1 MARKKKALP
10 FVVQPRRQP
19 IIEQIGTEDSGVIA
33 IERRGYLN
41 VAEKSLVQ
49 YAMEDDNSLADMY
62 TLSGRIAR
70 ETGLPLQQVL
80 EEITQQPLPAHLSPY
95 EEEISKVLMQMM
107 AYQERAAVIHATALL
122 ISRVDSDWTI
132 DQTMGEHPD
141 LIAALAEL
149 YADEEKRST
158 EAFDKKEEEP
168 VDGVEKKE

>member
-1 MARKKKALP
+1 MARKKKGLP

-19 IIEQIGTEDSGVIA
+19 IIEQLGTEESGIIA

-49 YAMEDDNSLADMY
+49 FAMEDDSSLADMY
-62 TLSGRIAR
+62 TLSGRMAR
-70 ETGLPLQQVL
+70 DLNLPLQQVL
-80 EEITQQPLPAHLSPY
+80 EEITQQPLPTHFAPY

-107 AYQERAAVIHATALL
+107 AYQQRSAVIYATALL

-132 DQTMGEHPD
+132 EQTMNEHPD

-149 YADEEKRST
+149 YTDEERRSV
-158 EAFDKKEEEP
+158 EAFDKTEENP
-168 VDGVEKKE
+168 ASGVEKKA